1 MKFSELSLDMKR
13 LVAEKAFLLE
23 YITKKYPTG
32 FVSYVAD
39 SFDYYGVLT
48 RILPSIKEE
57 IMMRNGRLVVR
68 PDCYDEKTLVLTDS
82 GFKFFKDLLPTD
94 LVAQVL
100 EDGSYEFVKPLKYV
114 AEHYEGDMVR
124 FKDGK
129 GKLDLLVTPNHRMI
143 YTRYGKEII
152 TEAKDMPEQLHHYH
166 HFARSAKAKEDM
178 ENNLTWKQRL
188 AIAFQADGSFCTGCV
203 KTKIRFSFSK
213 ERKIS
218 RILNIISKCGYDAV
232 VYDLKDGKKEIH
244 TKVDFDINK
253 DFSWVDTHRLTA
265 QWCRDFIEEVSYW
278 DAHRRSDARF
288 KVDSTTK
295 SVIDVIEL
303 VALSAGY
310 GVHRVE
316 CEDTRK
322 DIFSNVHTLHIMKN
336 NKLGGQA
343 YSKEII
349 ENFSGMVYCVQVPTG
364 RIVVKRNSCVLV
376 CGNSGDPVKVVAGY
390 TWNGTDYQLED
401 EAYDEEAC
409 YGYEAVKINGKFYRV
424 VERSD
429 WTQIDTDCEIPY
441 HEAVGSIQVLW
452 EIFGGEVNSKG
463 YKVLDSHI
471 GMIYGDSITVKREI
485 EILKRLKAN
494 GFASSNIVF
503 GVGSFTYQFN
513 TRDTFGIAVK
523 ATGCFI
529 DDYEIMVSKE
539 PKTDPSKRSAK
550 GFIKVVRKNGIL
562 HQVDN
567 ISFEEINDEDN
578 LLQPIFRN
586 GNVLIPQVNGRDEDF
601 NDIRARLD
609 KEVMNHLIEVK

>member
-1 MKFSELSLDMKR
+1 MEIFAPFAADWYKPGHKPMYNQNTKLIFSNLTPRNDKNFAHYADKNARGVIVLGLRRMVMDSMVGIWKKFFKMKR
-13 LVAEKAFLLE
+13 EAAVKKFARMSKNALGAAAPSAECWGELHDLGYLPVEIRALPEGILSPIGIPVYTIHNTVEKFFWVTNYIETLMSTESWKTITNATAAFQYKRVAMSYALATCDNVDHVNFQCHDFSLRGLSTVEDGYKSGIAHLASFTGTDNILGIEAVHEYYGIDDDQFVAGSIPASEHSVATTNISRIVKDLEEHFPHLAGDVDGLRYLAEKEFLLTFIRDIVPE
-23 YITKKYPTG
+23 G
-32 FVSYVAD
+32 FCSYVAD
-39 SFDYYGVLT
+39 SYDYWAVLT
-48 RILPSIKEE
+48 RILPELKEE

-68 PDCYDEKTLVLTDS
+68 PD
-82 GFKFFKDLLPTD
+82 
-94 LVAQVL
+94 
-100 EDGSYEFVKPLKYV
+100 
-114 AEHYEGDMVR
+114 
-124 FKDGK
+124 
-129 GKLDLLVTPNHRMI
+129 
-143 YTRYGKEII
+143 
-152 TEAKDMPEQLHHYH
+152 
-166 HFARSAKAKEDM
+166 
-178 ENNLTWKQRL
+178 
-188 AIAFQADGSFCTGCV
+188 
-203 KTKIRFSFSK
+203 
-213 ERKIS
+213 
-218 RILNIISKCGYDAV
+218 
-232 VYDLKDGKKEIH
+232 
-244 TKVDFDINK
+244 
-253 DFSWVDTHRLTA
+253 
-265 QWCRDFIEEVSYW
+265 
-278 DAHRRSDARF
+278 
-288 KVDSTTK
+288 
-295 SVIDVIEL
+295 
-303 VALSAGY
+303 
-310 GVHRVE
+310 
-316 CEDTRK
+316 
-322 DIFSNVHTLHIMKN
+322 
-336 NKLGGQA
+336 
-343 YSKEII
+343 
-349 ENFSGMVYCVQVPTG
+349 
-364 RIVVKRNSCVLV
+364 
-376 CGNSGDPVKVVAGY
+376 SGDPVKVVAGY
-390 TWNGTDYQLED
+390 NIVSEEELENIKPYEVEDLLVSTKNGYFEPRYSLTTQTWVIDAECQ
-401 EAYDEEAC
+401 
-409 YGYEAVKINGKFYRV
+409 
-424 VERSD
+424 
-429 WTQIDTDCEIPY
+429 QIPR

>member
-1 MKFSELSLDMKR
+1 MEIFAPFAADWYKPGHKPMYNQNTKLIFSNLTPRNDKNFAHYADKNARGVIVLGLRRMVMDSMVGIWKKFFKMKR
-13 LVAEKAFLLE
+13 EAAVKKFARMSKNALGAAAPSAECWGELHDLGYLPVEIRALPEGILSPIGIPVYTIHNTVEKFFWVTNYIETLMSTESWKTITNATAAFQYKRVAMSYALATCDNVDHVNFQCHDFSLRGLSNVEDGYKSGIAHLASFTGTDNILGIEAVHEYYGIDDDQFVAGSIPASEHSVATTNISRIVKDLEEHFPHLAGDVDGLRYLAEKEFLLTFIRDIVPE
-23 YITKKYPTG
+23 G
-32 FVSYVAD
+32 FCSYVAD
-39 SFDYYGVLT
+39 SYDYWAVLT
-48 RILPSIKEE
+48 RILPELKEE

-68 PDCYDEKTLVLTDS
+68 PD
-82 GFKFFKDLLPTD
+82 
-94 LVAQVL
+94 
-100 EDGSYEFVKPLKYV
+100 
-114 AEHYEGDMVR
+114 
-124 FKDGK
+124 
-129 GKLDLLVTPNHRMI
+129 
-143 YTRYGKEII
+143 
-152 TEAKDMPEQLHHYH
+152 
-166 HFARSAKAKEDM
+166 
-178 ENNLTWKQRL
+178 
-188 AIAFQADGSFCTGCV
+188 
-203 KTKIRFSFSK
+203 
-213 ERKIS
+213 
-218 RILNIISKCGYDAV
+218 
-232 VYDLKDGKKEIH
+232 
-244 TKVDFDINK
+244 
-253 DFSWVDTHRLTA
+253 
-265 QWCRDFIEEVSYW
+265 
-278 DAHRRSDARF
+278 
-288 KVDSTTK
+288 
-295 SVIDVIEL
+295 
-303 VALSAGY
+303 
-310 GVHRVE
+310 
-316 CEDTRK
+316 
-322 DIFSNVHTLHIMKN
+322 
-336 NKLGGQA
+336 
-343 YSKEII
+343 
-349 ENFSGMVYCVQVPTG
+349 
-364 RIVVKRNSCVLV
+364 
-376 CGNSGDPVKVVAGY
+376 SGDPVKVVAGY
-390 TWNGTDYQLED
+390 NIVSEEELENIKPYEVEDLLVSTKNGYFEPRYSLTTQTWVIDAECQ
-401 EAYDEEAC
+401 
-409 YGYEAVKINGKFYRV
+409 
-424 VERSD
+424 
-429 WTQIDTDCEIPY
+429 QIPR